1 MISTTIING
10 AGAEYIIR
18 NVEDVESSI
27 RLAEDI
33 AMGHEQVSDEDLE
46 NPEVMCSSGVF
57 QVMVCDDDA
66 CLDACNDYG
75 IIYVTDFYYAD

>member
-10 AGAEYIIR
+10 AGSEYIIR

-27 RLAEDI
+27 RLADEI
-33 AMGHEQVSDEDLE
+33 AMGHRSVTDEDLE
-46 NPEVMCSSGVF
+46 NPEVMCSNGVF

-66 CLDACNDYG
+66 PLDADNDYG

>member
-27 RLAEDI
+27 RLADEI
-33 AMGHEQVSDEDLE
+33 AMGHRSVTEVDLN
-46 NPEVMCSSGVF
+46 NPVVMCSDGVF

-66 CLDACNDYG
+66 CFDASNDYG